1 MTDEPIWTLRR
12 AQGESDMAMCLA
24 IRHQVFVREQC
35 VDAALERDGRDD
47 RCVHYLAF
55 DGDKAI
61 GTARVMPLDDR
72 LKIQR
77 MAVLREARGAGVG
90 TALMGFM
97 MADLAAGP
105 EAEGRHFFLS
115 SQVHAMLFYERLG
128 FEVCS
133 DVYMDAGIPHRDM
146 RRDIAATA

>member
-1 MTDEPIWTLRR
+1 MTDEAIWTLRR

-35 VDAALERDGRDD
+35 VDAALERD
-47 RCVHYLAF
+47 
-55 DGDKAI
+55 AI

-77 MAVLREARGAGVG
+77 MAVLREARGFGVG

-97 MADLAAGP
+97 MADLAAAP

-115 SQVHAMLFYERLG
+115 SQVHAMSFYERLC